1 MSYILDALKKAEA
14 DRGRGAVPGL
24 SSVQTNHSTYI
35 HYGSQRRSAW
45 QLLLVLCLLLLVA
58 LVLWLWLGRTP
69 AAEVAAPPPQV
80 ARAAVAP
87 TPTPTP
93 TPVKPVPALP
103 SANVMPSVRAVAPLG
118 AQALPTAPNPVASGA
133 APVTAMP
140 AEPIVKALPAPVNPA
155 RAAPTGI
162 PLLSELPDSLRR
174 QLPALNISGALYSDA
189 PPEWTLIINDQLLG
203 RGGQIAPDLRLEE
216 ISASSALFNF
226 KGHRFRVDR

>member
-1 MSYILDALKKAEA
+1 MSYILDALKKAES

-58 LVLWLWLGRTP
+58 LVLWLGLGRTP
-69 AAEVAAPPPQV
+69 AAEVAAPAPQV
-80 ARAAVAP
+80 ARAAVA
-87 TPTPTP
+87 PTP

-118 AQALPTAPNPVASGA
+118 GQALPTAPNPVASGA